1 MHQTLRKK
9 IKIARW
15 LTQKIA
21 EYDVTN
27 DFWNM
32 QNAETSIPFYA
43 FSATVYLPSQDL
55 IVIGGLDDKIPNK
68 PTFSN

>member
-1 MHQTLRKK
+1 MRQSILGDSTIMGTPALHRKNQSQSTMFESMQTNLQSTLRRK

-27 DFWNM
+27 DFWSM
-32 QNAETSIPFYA
+32 
-43 FSATVYLPSQDL
+43 
-55 IVIGGLDDKIPNK
+55 
-68 PTFSN
+68 